1 VDAAAVG
8 EVEVGGVGTGEAGA
22 GEDVEV
28 TAVGIDGKTL
38 SEVEVLSGGAG
49 GVGVAGAI
57 DQGVAGNAEGT
68 NLSDRVIGSAGG
80 TIDSSFA

>member
-1 VDAAAVG
+1 VDAAGVDK
-8 EVEVGGVGTGEAGA
+8 VEVGGVGAGEAGA

-80 TIDSSFA
+80 AIDSGLA